1 MPKNKTHS
9 GAKKRFKVTGSGKL
23 RRLQTGRKSGAAF
36 ASAPTTGSRK
46 KHRQK
51 SGTVE
56 VARADGKAAKK
67 LLGRSPER
75 GLSDPAQPA
84 AVNRSETAMR
94 ACARA
99 AYRSQ
104 SVTR

>member
-9 GAKKRFKVTGSGKL
+9 GAKKRFKVTGSGKI

-51 SGTVE
+51 GGTVE
-56 VARADGKAAKK
+56 VAPADLKAAKR
-67 LLGRSPER
+67 LLGR
-75 GLSDPAQPA
+75 
-84 AVNRSETAMR
+84 
-94 ACARA
+94 
-99 AYRSQ
+99 
-104 SVTR
+104 